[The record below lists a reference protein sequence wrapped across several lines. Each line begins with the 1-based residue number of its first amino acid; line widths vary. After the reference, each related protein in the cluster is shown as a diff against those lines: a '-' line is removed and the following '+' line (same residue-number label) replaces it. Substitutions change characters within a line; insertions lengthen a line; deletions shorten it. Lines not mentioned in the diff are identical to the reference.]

1 MIDIKWQLGR
11 VLCKLGPSLQTTYTI
26 VSAFSILTIAVDRW
40 KFIVHHS
47 KNFEKKRCLIF
58 NLAFIWAIS
67 IVVSIPCF
75 IVFDLKTIKVKQ
87 TDEILYSICEE
98 HWSNSSQKYVYMIV
112 VILVQYVLPVVM
124 IASSY
129 KKIYDYLQMHL
140 LASKFNK
147 SIRMKKSSTVIS
159 RNITNNNLTTTN
171 NEIISLNLLN
181 GIHVQQANNQLNTI
195 RISANSKKLRD
206 DEKSVYIILNRN
218 KFSKS
223 KRFLCLLSISFA
235 IFWLPLLVLNAIID
249 YNANNYFS
257 VNEISILYLTC
268 HLIALS
274 SCALNPILYG
284 FTNFKTELS
293 AIFGFILNK
302 KKH

>member
-1 MIDIKWQLGR
+1 MIDLKWQLGR

-47 KNFEKKRCLIF
+47 KNFERKRCLIF
-58 NLAFIWAIS
+58 NLAFIWLVGIA
-67 IVVSIPCF
+67 VSIPCF
-75 IVFDLKTIKVKQ
+75 IVYDIKTIKVKQ
-87 TDEILYSICEE
+87 TNEILYSICEE
-98 HWSNSSQKYVYMIV
+98 HWSNANQKYVYMTI
-112 VILVQYVLPVVM
+112 VILVQYVLPVIMV
-124 IASSY
+124 ASSY

-140 LASKFNK
+140 LANRFNK
-147 SIRMKKSSTVIS
+147 SIRMKKSSTAIS
-159 RNITNNNLTTTN
+159 RNITNNNLTTIN
-171 NEIISLNLLN
+171 NEIISLNALN
-181 GIHVQQANNQLNTI
+181 GIQAQKMNPSNTI
-195 RISANSKKLRD
+195 TVSTNGSSVKK

-223 KRFLCLLSISFA
+223 KRFLFLLSISFA
-235 IFWLPLLVLNAIID
+235 IFWLPLLILNVIID
-249 YNANNYFS
+249 YNVNYFS
-257 VNEISILYLTC
+257 FNEISIIYLTC

-293 AIFGFILNK
+293 AIFSFILNK